1 MILRKAYPTDEPA
14 RPLGEG
20 KSLFQG
26 GPKLIAVIFV
36 QAMGHF
42 VGNDVVYDPIGPVL
56 NFITNA
62 NMAVGI
68 AAIGATAV
76 AGGHVAHPADGLPL
90 DAAVEIFF
98 VDVFGALL
106 KLRIGAAFGQLL
118 AFLQVLGDLIEQ
130 AANHPVGQPVR
141 YPQHDRAIIL
151 PHPAGTLFE
160 AFVPADEDGDFFAS
174 GVFEGVFLV
183 SHRKMIMERG

>member
-20 KSLFQG
+20 ISLFQG
-26 GPKLIAVIFV
+26 SPKRLAMIVV

-42 VGNDVVYDPIGPVL
+42 VGNDIVDDPIGPRL
-56 NFITNA
+56 DFIANA
-62 NMAVGI
+62 DMTIGVTAV
-68 AAIGATAV
+68 GATAV
-76 AGGHVAHPADGLPL
+76 ASGHVAHPADRLPL
-90 DAAVEIFF
+90 DAAVEIFL
-98 VDVFGALL
+98 VDVLGTLMEL
-106 KLRIGAAFGQLL
+106 GIGATLGQLL

-141 YPQHDRAIIL
+141 YSQQDGAILL

-160 AFVPADEDGDFFAS
+160 AFVPADEDGDFFAG
-174 GVFEGVFLV
+174 GVFEGVLFI